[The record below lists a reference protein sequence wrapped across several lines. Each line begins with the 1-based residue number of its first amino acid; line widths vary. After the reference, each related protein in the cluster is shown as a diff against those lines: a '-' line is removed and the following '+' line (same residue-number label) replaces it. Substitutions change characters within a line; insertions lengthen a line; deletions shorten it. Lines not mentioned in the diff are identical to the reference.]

1 MNMAAY
7 KAKNKTDNTPL
18 GAIHAVNGNY
28 VDSMSTVC
36 GEIVPCDGT
45 WILTM
50 GMATCRRCIKVERAM
65 SISKEKLRKKEKIEQ
80 RRNKYNAHHAMTY
93 RQREYDV

>member
-18 GAIHAVNGNY
+18 GAIHAVNG
-28 VDSMSTVC
+28 DSVNSISTVC

-45 WILTM
+45 WILTK
-50 GMATCRRCIKVERAM
+50 GMATCRRCIKEERVMAGSREKAVEYERF
-65 SISKEKLRKKEKIEQ
+65 EQ
-80 RRNKYNAHHAMTY
+80 DSQKYNDHHAMTY
-93 RQREYDV
+93 RTAL